1 MKYYSIAL
9 MTLKQLL
16 CFYYQ
21 STRNYNLGIK
31 KSKEI
36 TLFLIFIEIESDNWR
51 EREDRLCN

>member
-1 MKYYSIAL
+1 MKSYSITL
-9 MTLKQLL
+9 MTLKLLL

-21 STRNYNLGIK
+21 SIRNYNLGIK

-36 TLFLIFIEIESDNWR
+36 MLFLIFIEIESDNWR